1 MNFHKRLA
9 ESGRQFG
16 QLVDR
21 PSGLF
26 VFGIYDAISAK
37 AAVLAQCETLYLGG
51 YAASA
56 VRGFPDFGIMTMSE
70 VVQHV
75 KFIARFVDVP
85 LIVDID
91 DGYGGINNVIRTAE
105 EILMIPGVAAIHLE
119 DQHLPKRCGHI
130 AGKAVLPISEYLG
143 KLKAVLDVRD
153 ALNPH
158 CKVIARTDAFSASGG
173 KKDPDV
179 GGDSAESIKRLN
191 AYFDAG
197 ADYGWC
203 EFPSPALESAEAI
216 AHGVHAKHPHATL
229 GFNISPSFSAEA
241 WRCSPLT
248 DKILNDLGYKLRFAT
263 YPSLVAAARAVYKT
277 ALAFQSNAVEGMRNL
292 KKSVEGSPTEIV
304 NEMVDLQ
311 TYQAREVKY
320 DPQAFERLL
329 TTEGFG
335 AIKK

>member
-26 VFGIYDAISAK
+26 VFCIYDAISAK
-37 AAVLAQCETLYLGG
+37 GAILARHEALYLGG

-130 AGKAVLPISEYLG
+130 AGKPVLPISEYLG
-143 KLKAVLDVRD
+143 KLKALID
-153 ALNPH
+153 ARNQINPY
-158 CKVIARTDAFSASGG
+158 CRIIARTDAF
-173 KKDPDV
+173 
-179 GGDSAESIKRLN
+179 
-191 AYFDAG
+191 
-197 ADYGWC
+197 
-203 EFPSPALESAEAI
+203 
-216 AHGVHAKHPHATL
+216 
-229 GFNISPSFSAEA
+229 
-241 WRCSPLT
+241 
-248 DKILNDLGYKLRFAT
+248 
-263 YPSLVAAARAVYKT
+263 
-277 ALAFQSNAVEGMRNL
+277 
-292 KKSVEGSPTEIV
+292 
-304 NEMVDLQ
+304 
-311 TYQAREVKY
+311 
-320 DPQAFERLL
+320 
-329 TTEGFG
+329 
-335 AIKK
+335 